1 MSTTCNIFKI
11 IIALS
16 LAPGNNAGCDVND
29 WPHSCLSNFR
39 IGQQRCEPCES
50 GTYGCNCSESCPD
63 NTYGP
68 GCYTFCN
75 CPEGVSC
82 DPIVGCGNGTH
93 TSQEDRYNYSARQ
106 TILKAQDDIK
116 DTTRQGSN
124 NPANNIDV
132 KTHTTTTQ
140 KSDYLWIVIVE
151 NCWNFRCNVGA
162 NRCPFY
168 LSVYLIQQVITIL
181 VCEIKKSLKNFHAL
195 KM

>member
-1 MSTTCNIFKI
+1 MTTNEIQINMKQYI
-11 IIALS
+11 
-16 LAPGNNAGCDVND
+16 ND
-29 WPHSCLSNFR
+29 WKWFR
-39 IGQQRCEPCES
+39 YLNVLIVACES

-124 NPANNIDV
+124 NPANNIG
-132 KTHTTTTQ
+132 K
-140 KSDYLWIVIVE
+140 
-151 NCWNFRCNVGA
+151 
-162 NRCPFY
+162 
-168 LSVYLIQQVITIL
+168 
-181 VCEIKKSLKNFHAL
+181 
-195 KM
+195 